1 LKTSKEQKTMAENTN
16 SNSGQALVEFA
27 FIMMLVFI
35 LIFGIIEFGI
45 IIYDQVAITNG
56 IREGARVGSLF
67 RADGTTGAYEPWTQS
82 EIQTVV
88 DNYLNPRL
96 ITFGTPFNKSTVVAT
111 WTGTPPSQGGT
122 DGQVAVSV
130 TFPYRFLLLPSLKAL
145 GSATLNLS
153 SQAIMRTE

>member
-1 LKTSKEQKTMAENTN
+1 MAENHN
-16 SNSGQALVEFA
+16 SNSGQTLIEFA
-27 FIMMLVFI
+27 LIMILVFI

-67 RADGTTGAYEPWTQS
+67 RTDGSTGVYSPWTQA
-82 EIQTVV
+82 EIRTVV
-88 DNYLNPRL
+88 DNYLTPRL
-96 ITFGTPFNKSTVVAT
+96 ITFGTPFDKNTVQAT

-122 DGQVAVSV
+122 DGQVTVSV

-145 GSATLNLS
+145 GGATLNLS